1 MSARLRAVALSL
13 LVGACSRHQRAPL
26 PPPADVRG
34 GEDGFLKGQLHL
46 HSNRSGDSA
55 TPPEEV
61 VRWYAA
67 RGYDFIVF
75 TDHDRVTAPPSTA
88 SMLVIPGVELTQNL
102 RHCTP
107 PPPPGLKCLLHVNA
121 LFVRPPFAGLVPW
134 GWPGGDDRL
143 GRYRR
148 ALAVT
153 KELGGIAQ
161 LNHPNFHYAAD
172 ARLVTALAADGLTLM
187 EVANQ
192 AWDSNNEPTDGH
204 PSTEAI
210 WDAVL
215 STGATLY
222 GTATDDA
229 HHYDDADAAR
239 ARGDEVFVGDLGFVM
254 VRARKDPAAIRDA
267 LARGDFYAS
276 TGPPPR
282 WSSRPRTARRGRT
295 ASPSS
300 GSTAASWHGRRDGA
314 PASRWRTP
322 PAATCGRWSST
333 IAAAKPGSSR
343 SASPEDGGRA
353 PAPPGRGA
361 AWAPTG
367 CDLRV
372 TSLRGGSTPPRPR
385 CTRTAPPGPA

>member
-1 MSARLRAVALSL
+1 MSARLRAVGLSL

-254 VRARKDPAAIRDA
+254 VRARKDAAAIRDA

-276 TGPPPR
+276 TGVLLKR
-282 WSSRPRTARRGRT
+282 IERTATTLELEVSDRAAGPHRFTFIGKYGRELARTQGRRASFPLANAAGGYLRAVVVDDRGRQ
-295 ASPSS
+295 
-300 GSTAASWHGRRDGA
+300 
-314 PASRWRTP
+314 
-322 PAATCGRWSST
+322 
-333 IAAAKPGSSR
+333 
-343 SASPEDGGRA
+343 
-353 PAPPGRGA
+353 
-361 AWAPTG
+361 AWVEP
-367 CDLRV
+367 LRV
-372 TSLRGGSTPPRPR
+372 P
-385 CTRTAPPGPA
+385 